1 MIRIGIIGDIGSGKT
16 FVANNF
22 GYPVF
27 SADLE
32 VAKIYKKDKKVF
44 LKLKNKLPK
53 YITRFPVD
61 KNEITNAILNNQ
73 NNLNKIIKIVHKEIR
88 KKLNVFLKKNKNKK
102 IVILDIPLLI
112 ENKLFNKKDL
122 LVFVDSKKKILIKEL
137 KKGQNLIQNF

>member
-53 YITRFPVD
+53 YITKFPIN

-73 NNLNKIIKIVHKEIR
+73 NNLSKIIKIVPRNPNSSPITEKIKSVSVSGR
-88 KKLNVFLKKNKNKK
+88 K
-102 IVILDIPLLI
+102 
-112 ENKLFNKKDL
+112 FNC
-122 LVFVDSKKKILIKEL
+122 V
-137 KKGQNLIQNF
+137 